1 MRHIDLLEI
10 YEEAFTHV
18 RRQAPVGQGGFHI
31 GALASDTFP
40 ACLSYGTARFVAA
53 DTLYVYDC
61 GSEPMRH
68 VQAEIRAL
76 VATQPARHLD
86 VLALSHLD
94 RDHIC
99 GTPHLLHKTKGF
111 AGVDTVL
118 LPYIDDAERL
128 IAVGKAVTDGGRI
141 PRFFSA
147 MAVDPITTLSGLG
160 ARRIILVRPEDD
172 DGGGEAVDL
181 APAPDGPGSDDAW
194 QTYRGERRLS
204 WRPKPARLD
213 RPWRFETVLRTPR
226 MQVVEASNV
235 MLIGATDDWSIH
247 WKLRPY
253 TRAAKTSEIAAFKAA
268 VEKIFGWGVG
278 TFDLKAASPKV
289 RRQMVTTKRTKL
301 AKAYAQA
308 FKDKNLTSMSLYSGP
323 AEPDTLDAMSI
334 EHGLGAHELTKVGWL
349 GTGDA
354 HLREASERKALEMGF
369 AVDLPV
375 TSTFVFPHHGSIE
388 NTDPDALVSE
398 ADNWVAAAD
407 PIHKW
412 AHPHWSLQK
421 AVSDLG
427 ATFRHVRAHKETAF
441 DEAYVLQPVPRA
453 GPDLPG

>member
-1 MRHIDLLEI
+1 MSRVEELEI
-10 YEEAFTHV
+10 VEKVFAHV

-31 GALASDTFP
+31 GALASDIGP
-40 ACLSYGTARFVAA
+40 ACDLFGVDRFLSA
-53 DTLYVYDC
+53 DTLYIYDC

-76 VATQPARHLD
+76 VATQPSRRLD
-86 VLALSHLD
+86 ILALSHFD

-118 LPYIDDAERL
+118 LPYVDDAERL
-128 IAVGKAVTDGGRI
+128 IAIGKAVNDGGRV
-141 PRFFSA
+141 PSFFSA
-147 MAVDPITTLSGLG
+147 MAVDPLATLGGLG
-160 ARRIILVRPEDD
+160 AQRIILVRSEDD
-172 DGGGEAVDL
+172 DGEGGAVGL
-181 APAPDGPGSDDAW
+181 APVPGGPGSDDVW
-194 QTYRGERRLS
+194 QSRRGERRLS
-204 WRPKPARLD
+204 WRPKLARPD

-226 MQVVEASNV
+226 MHVIESSNV
-235 MLIGATDDWSIH
+235 MLIGATDDGSIH

-253 TRAAKTSEIAAFKAA
+253 TRAAKVSEIAAFKAA
-268 VEKIFGWGVG
+268 VEVIFGWGAG
-278 TFDLKAASPKV
+278 TFDLKAASPAV

-323 AEPDTLDAMSI
+323 AEPSALDAVSI
-334 EHGLGAHELTKVGWL
+334 EHGLGANELTKVGWL

-354 HLREASERKALEMGF
+354 HLREPSERHALEAAF

-375 TSTFVFPHHGSIE
+375 TSTFLFPHHGSIE
-388 NTDPDALVSE
+388 NTDPDALVSQ
-398 ADNWVAAAD
+398 ADDWVAAAD
-407 PIHKW
+407 PIHDW
-412 AHPHWSLQK
+412 EHPHWALRK

-441 DEAYVLQPVPRA
+441 DETYIFQPLARA
-453 GPDLPG
+453 GS